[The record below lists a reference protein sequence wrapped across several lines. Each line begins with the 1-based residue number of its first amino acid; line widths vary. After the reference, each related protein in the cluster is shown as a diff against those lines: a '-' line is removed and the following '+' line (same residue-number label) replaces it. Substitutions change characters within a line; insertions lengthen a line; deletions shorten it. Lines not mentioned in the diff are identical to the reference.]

1 MTDDR
6 IDPVAVRVA
15 EERREL
21 MRIAAQR
28 VVDMHREG
36 RKFDPKALEWAR
48 GIVSRFKPLGRPLS
62 DGCPAPATQPTEN
75 K

>member
-1 MTDDR
+1 MTDELP
-6 IDPVAVRVA
+6 DPDIARRLA
-15 EERREL
+15 ERNEL

-36 RKFDPKALEWAR
+36 RKFDPEALQWAR

-62 DGCPAPATQPTEN
+62 DGSPAPATQPTET
-75 K
+75 